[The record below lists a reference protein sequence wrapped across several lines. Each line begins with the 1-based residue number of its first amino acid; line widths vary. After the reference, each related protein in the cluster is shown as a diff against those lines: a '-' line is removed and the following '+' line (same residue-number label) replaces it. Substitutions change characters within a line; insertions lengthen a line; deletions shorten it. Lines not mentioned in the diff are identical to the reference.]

1 MTTTAT
7 YRCRCNEC
15 GKEFDSSALVEIDTQ
30 PEYPGAST
38 WKETVSPCCFA
49 DYEETDSLIDEVDDT
64 EQIIENLSGSQYYC
78 MKCEQVFE
86 YRDIGQYGCEQCN
99 AAIDDDNVAGR
110 F

>member
-49 DYEETDSLIDEVDDT
+49 DYEETDSLI
-64 EQIIENLSGSQYYC
+64 ENLSDSQYYC
-78 MKCEQVFE
+78 VKCEQVFE
-86 YRDIGQYGCEQCN
+86 YRYDEQYGCEQCN

-110 F
+110 